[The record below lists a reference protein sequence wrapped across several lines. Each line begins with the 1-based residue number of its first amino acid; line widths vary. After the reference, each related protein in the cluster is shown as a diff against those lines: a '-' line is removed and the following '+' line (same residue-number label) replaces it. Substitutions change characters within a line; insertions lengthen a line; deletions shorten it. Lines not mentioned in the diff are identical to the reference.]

1 MKKVYNILYNLVLV
15 WIIFGFSLQM
25 YFVYLHFTEQKELA
39 NKVATKI
46 SKQPW

>member
-15 WIIFGFSLQM
+15 WIIFAFSIQM
-25 YFVYLHFTEQKELA
+25 YFTYLHFTDQGEKA
-39 NKVATKI
+39 NKIAAKI